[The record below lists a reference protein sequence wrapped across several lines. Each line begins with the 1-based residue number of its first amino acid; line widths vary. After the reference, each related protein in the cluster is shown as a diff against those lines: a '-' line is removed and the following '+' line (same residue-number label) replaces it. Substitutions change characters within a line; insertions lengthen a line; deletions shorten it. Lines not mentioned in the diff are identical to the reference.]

1 MSNQVQLP
9 LLDRVQIA
17 SPCSADWD
25 SMSGDDRKRF
35 CEQCSLHV
43 YNIAEMTRDEAED
56 FLRTEFANSER
67 TCARIFRREDGTIL
81 TKDCPVGIRR
91 IRRKAIRA
99 VAACVAFMFSGIAMA
114 AAGTKLGR
122 WAEDKNQALLI
133 PPPPIPTGAAGG
145 LCMAPPP
152 GPTNIV
158 TTPNSPPVGMLGD
171 VAIAEEFRGQIT
183 CSMPERTSKQRHYL
197 DLQW

>member
-25 SMSGDDRKRF
+25 AMSGDDCKRF

-43 YNIAEMTRDEAED
+43 YNIAEMTRDEAEN
-56 FLRTEFANSER
+56 FLRTEFATSER

-91 IRRKAIRA
+91 IRLKAIRA
-99 VAACVAFMFSGIAMA
+99 VAACIAFMFSGIAMA

-133 PPPPIPTGAAGG
+133 PPPPPIPTGAAGG
-145 LCMAPPP
+145 LCLAPPP

-158 TTPNSPPVGMLGD
+158 TTPNSQPVGMLGD
-171 VAIAEEFRGQIT
+171 VASAEEFRGQVAVPLNET
-183 CSMPERTSKQRHYL
+183 T
-197 DLQW
+197 DN